1 MRAALGF
8 IALVALG
15 LTACSDT
22 SPNVILETSAGN
34 IEIEVYPKKAPLT
47 AADFLYHVDEG
58 LYDNQ
63 GFYRVVTPATDPLD
77 MGMALI
83 QGGRLDLVP
92 VTPSVDHEGTVAS
105 GLSNVTGSVAMARDA
120 VNTGSAAY
128 FFINMGDNIFLDEGG
143 TRNPDGAGYAVFGTI
158 VSGLDVAKIIQSGSV
173 AATTPLSGT
182 ENQFLEA
189 PIVIKRAYR
198 K

>member
-1 MRAALGF
+1 MRALFWIFAG
-8 IALVALG
+8 AALG
-15 LTACSDT
+15 LTACGDK
-22 SPNVILETSAGN
+22 SPNVIFETSAGV

-77 MGMALI
+77 MGMSLI
-83 QGGRLDLVP
+83 QGGLLSLVP
-92 VTPSVDHEGTVAS
+92 VTPSVDHEGTTSS
-105 GLSNVTGSVAMARDA
+105 GLSNVTGSVAMARDDI
-120 VNTGSAAY
+120 NSGSAAY
-128 FFINMGDNIFLDEGG
+128 FFINLDDNLFLDEGG
-143 TRNPDGAGYAVFGTI
+143 RRNPDGAGYAVFGNI
-158 VSGLDVAKIIQSGSV
+158 VSGLDVAKTIQSGTV
-173 AATTPLSGT
+173 LEATPLSGT
-182 ENQFLEA
+182 ENQFLET